1 MPELPTEWSDGP
13 TELPDTSDNLQVS
26 TRKHELSRRWAL
38 RLGAAGTAAVAVGVG
53 RNLVMPSLT
62 NRGLANPT
70 GFLDAA
76 SIALAD
82 QLYTEVFPTS
92 PLILNPFTDPMPV
105 LQAARPLSPAQV
117 AA

>member
-1 MPELPTEWSDGP
+1 
-13 TELPDTSDNLQVS
+13 
-26 TRKHELSRRWAL
+26 
-38 RLGAAGTAAVAVGVG
+38 
-53 RNLVMPSLT
+53 MPSLQQ
-62 NRGLANPT
+62 RGLLSSN
-70 GFLDAA
+70 GVLDAA